1 MLREVTVPGTLSRVL
16 TTFRPCFTA
25 PTFTVFSALVAGLV
39 AQPVSRTV
47 CGMLTGA
54 GLARVWWHGRA
65 HRFFSAAKWC
75 PQQVGLVLAELI
87 VTQLLAPGAPI
98 TVAVDDTLFRRRGKK
113 VHGVGWFHD
122 GSAAGQTKLGF
133 GNNWVVVAIIVTLPF
148 MSRPV
153 ALPVLAALAVKG
165 GDQSKPDLARDL
177 VDLLAERFLDREVHI
192 VGDAAYGCGAFIGL
206 GDGMTMTTRAK
217 TNSVFHHPTPE
228 RTGKRGRPR
237 LKGDRIGTATDIA
250 TTATWRNAT
259 VSRYGVT
266 SLVRIAE
273 VTCLWFGT
281 WRTDPRPRHPP
292 ARHHHTHRLRDH
304 ADHHRPDRHPR
315 GDHRPL
321 RRPLRNRGH
330 LLRGQEH
337 PRGRPSPQPGPQGR
351 RTHRPLRPVLLQHP
365 HHLVRATRPRPH
377 RRGPASRGRALVHDQ
392 NRTLHPGHAHQTPPP
407 DHHRPISPIL
417 PPTSHN
423 PRNPGSPAR
432 LGPRRRLKC
441 KSRARNVVTSMTQLL
456 ARPRAR
462 GIRLDTVCL
471 DGHGVRPG
479 LSGWQ

>member
-1 MLREVTVPGTLSRVL
+1 VL

-281 WRTDPRPRHPP
+281 WRTDPVRVIL
-292 ARHHHTHRLRDH
+292 LRDTTTTTGYEIALITTDLTATPEAIIARYAARFAIEVTFFEVKNILGVGQARNRVRKAVERTVPFGLFCYSILTIWYALH
-304 ADHHRPDRHPR
+304 GHDHTDAAQRRAAAPWYTTKTEPSTLDMLTK
-315 GDHRPL
+315 L
-321 RRPLRNRGH
+321 RRLIITARF
-330 LLRGQEH
+330 L
-337 PRGRPSPQPGPQGR
+337 PSS
-351 RTHRPLRPVLLQHP
+351 
-365 HHLVRATRPRPH
+365 PRPATTQEILEVQH
-377 RRGPASRGRALVHDQ
+377 AWAL
-392 NRTLHPGHAHQTPPP
+392 A
-407 DHHRPISPIL
+407 
-417 PPTSHN
+417 
-423 PRNPGSPAR
+423 A
-432 LGPRRRLKC
+432 
-441 KSRARNVVTSMTQLL
+441 A
-456 ARPRAR
+456 
-462 GIRLDTVCL
+462 
-471 DGHGVRPG
+471 
-479 LSGWQ
+479 